1 MLTSGA
7 VSPIRLYVPHP
18 PLPHESRVRN
28 MVIIYWYVRF
38 LEASSI
44 MWSLHSLIKQRNQCL
59 NANWW
64 LIVITLP
71 PSCFFSPTDMSTLG
85 GRCSTLHSNWPVY
98 TFMASP
104 VGSHLL
110 RMACANGL
118 DCPEA
123 LFTSHT
129 AKMWRK
135 WWPSYFQENL
145 SPVSPPPFSFWAW
158 DSFTHSWWLA
168 CESRQSQT

>member
-64 LIVITLP
+64 LIVITFLLP
-71 PSCFFSPTDMSTLG
+71 AFFFPLTCQLWVVG
-85 GRCSTLHSNWPVY
+85 VLRCIQI
-98 TFMASP
+98 
-104 VGSHLL
+104 G
-110 RMACANGL
+110 
-118 DCPEA
+118 
-123 LFTSHT
+123 LFTLLWPAQLVPIYFAWLVLMVLIVQKPCLQATLQRCDGNGGPPISKKISHQF
-129 AKMWRK
+129 
-135 WWPSYFQENL
+135 P
-145 SPVSPPPFSFWAW
+145 PPPFSFWAW